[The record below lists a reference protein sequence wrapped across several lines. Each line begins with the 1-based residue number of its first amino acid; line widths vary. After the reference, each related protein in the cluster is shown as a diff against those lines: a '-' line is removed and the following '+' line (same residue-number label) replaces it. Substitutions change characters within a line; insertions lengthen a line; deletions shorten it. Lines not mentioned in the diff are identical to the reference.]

1 MTRYK
6 DLRDAAIY
14 SLIVFFT
21 YIFLQTVIVIVHE
34 HIHSSTAWLLGHMDS
49 PLDII
54 WGNPV
59 TLVGWDEGVSYSDLF
74 AGGMGT
80 DAAIIAVMPLIF
92 HAIIVSCG
100 IYLLLSNIMQGRRW
114 GFHFVFWLVVINLEE
129 LIAYMPFRA
138 FLEHGDI
145 GNINH
150 GLGLSP
156 WILFFPGVVLIL
168 VWLYYLYGRV
178 LPATNVVIA
187 KDSLPIRYI
196 ILVGSAFALFL
207 WTSGLRLVYSY
218 PPGDP
223 QWVLGLVAFVSFF
236 LVVWLCRPGNSWVVE
251 AEVRVVQEIQ
261 AE

>member
-1 MTRYK
+1 MTRCK
-6 DLRDAAIY
+6 DMGDAAIY
-14 SLIVFFT
+14 SLIVLLT
-21 YIFLQTVIVIVHE
+21 YLFLQAVIVIVHE
-34 HIHSSTAWLLGHMDS
+34 HIHSTTAWLLGHMDS

-59 TLVGWDEGVSYSDLF
+59 TLAGWDEGVSYSDLF
-74 AGGMGT
+74 AAGMGT
-80 DAAIIAVMPLIF
+80 DAVIIAVMPLVF

-100 IYLLLSNIMQGRRW
+100 IYLLLSPVMRGRRW

-138 FLEHGDI
+138 FLAHGDI

-156 WILFFPGVVLIL
+156 WILFFPGVLLIL

-178 LPATNVVIA
+178 LPGANVVIA

-236 LVVWLCRPGNSWVVE
+236 LVVWLCRPGSPWVME
-251 AEVRVVQEIQ
+251 AERRVVQEKQ